1 MLLLGQSVRRAADA
15 TQQPGTSKVYCT
27 SCRKQCAFSEQC
39 AKCNLPL
46 HTGCARARLC
56 TLCFRAKNIG
66 DQQAGARQGLLKQA
80 EKMTKT
86 SARLHP
92 APKIGDTVLVPLADV
107 DRSKGDPR
115 NIMAVVVDVKDNN
128 LIQVGNEHGVL
139 RNLLSRNQ
147 YSIAKSN
154 FVSLAE
160 VARDKELTVRS
171 FLTAASI
178 TGGKGYT
185 RCDCKQGCNTIH

>member
-1 MLLLGQSVRRAADA
+1 
-15 TQQPGTSKVYCT
+15 
-27 SCRKQCAFSEQC
+27 
-39 AKCNLPL
+39 
-46 HTGCARARLC
+46 
-56 TLCFRAKNIG
+56 
-66 DQQAGARQGLLKQA
+66 
-80 EKMTKT
+80 MTKT

-147 YSIAKSN
+147 YSIAKNN
-154 FVSLAE
+154 FVSLDD

-178 TGGKGYT
+178 TGGT
-185 RCDCKQGCNTIH
+185 RAAIASRAATPYIEAVCGSTANVALNATGALRLKY